1 MWRASQTTGGD
12 GPRSARRGRLKDL
25 ADASS
30 LAFDEPSAGGAKV
43 LAHVVQDGADGALAA
58 GAPEL
63 PLRDAPQ
70 FSRAGHD
77 QLVLDDPD
85 LHTLGLGDGIE
96 IPVHQGV
103 SPLLGPLELD
113 GREGAGHR
121 RRHSLPSLTGNPL
134 LEHGD
139 ILEPTGVKP
148 TVTRTDRLP
157 LSVTH

>member
-1 MWRASQTTGGD
+1 M
-12 GPRSARRGRLKDL
+12 PP
-25 ADASS
+25 
-30 LAFDEPSAGGAKV
+30 PSPSMSR
-43 LAHVVQDGADGALAA
+43 
-58 GAPEL
+58 APEVRRFLHMSYRTGLTALL
-63 PLRDAPQ
+63 PPGRP
-70 FSRAGHD
+70 SCRSETPRNPPG
-77 QLVLDDPD
+77 LVTTSLSDDLD

-148 TVTRTDRLP
+148 AVTRTDRLP
-157 LSVTH
+157 VSVTH